1 MGKQATRFSMIQVGS
16 RPCANCRDF
25 RATCEYVQPRITI
38 HREQQRSTQA
48 FQAVENR
55 VAELEAIL
63 RREGLGPHGEKRIQC
78 EGEAPADSAP
88 CGPPSPTA
96 QRNLTGTVVEV
107 LRDLS
112 IQASG
117 GYIGAS
123 SQISM
128 GRMISSIVQA
138 RESTLS
144 SCAEGGWEH
153 LSPKSAN
160 TKAQVTGLEL
170 SQISP
175 EIADTPRAEPVP
187 QLLQS
192 YIRHISTRWPIF
204 QTPFIRLLHA
214 ERHTLLDAFFTSIL
228 HLIYAIGGRFLET
241 AGETGDFGP
250 EQHFDQALK
259 SLDDVLRLHDIRSVQ
274 FLLLLSIYSLRA
286 PRGSGAWTYT
296 GLAMRTCIDLGMH
309 RKTTKDISPL
319 EHEMRRPFAIS
330 DRDIDIQLPLDVEES
345 CEDVIVLERAKVTDS
360 QAPRAPA
367 TESTSITGFKYICQL
382 RQIESDI
389 QQSIYRVDQCQP
401 AIEAE
406 TERILKVLEQW
417 KESMPRDASHAHPES
432 PVVDGLDFYM
442 VYYYK
447 CLRILLH
454 PAILSVELS
463 NTKYLTK
470 CAEACGGVCRTYKK
484 LHQSVPVGFS
494 VMALHSIFL
503 AGLTLLYCAWASP
516 KKVFNIS
523 TSNDMNACSIVL
535 YIVAERWPGARKH
548 RDLYESIKQVV
559 LESIEEGKYE
569 PRRAITSLGSDI
581 RSGVRAINDIDGYEE
596 LTAYAMVT
604 EMAGSPIT
612 SDAVTPQDRDSN
624 CVADTPGTRLNP
636 NMALPMDETQLGY
649 LELHSSLNT
658 MFATH
663 SNDWMM
669 P

>member
-1 MGKQATRFSMIQVGS
+1 MATTDGQKPKKRFFLNFFDHGCKGSHIGDGDKGTSKDTLEYWVNLARLAEKGKISFI
-16 RPCANCRDF
+16 F
-25 RATCEYVQPRITI
+25 
-38 HREQQRSTQA
+38 
-48 FQAVENR
+48 
-55 VAELEAIL
+55 L
-63 RREGLGPHGEKRIQC
+63 
-78 EGEAPADSAP
+78 ADSYNTHDVYGDSTDAMLRA
-88 CGPPSPTA
+88 GAHTA
-96 QRNLTGTVVEV
+96 TLDPFTIVAAMAALEQK
-107 LRDLS
+107 LS
-112 IQASG
+112 IIPG
-117 GYIGAS
+117 
-123 SQISM
+123 
-128 GRMISSIVQA
+128 
-138 RESTLS
+138 
-144 SCAEGGWEH
+144 
-153 LSPKSAN
+153 
-160 TKAQVTGLEL
+160 
-170 SQISP
+170 
-175 EIADTPRAEPVP
+175 
-187 QLLQS
+187 
-192 YIRHISTRWPIF
+192 
-204 QTPFIRLLHA
+204 
-214 ERHTLLDAFFTSIL
+214 
-228 HLIYAIGGRFLET
+228 
-241 AGETGDFGP
+241 
-250 EQHFDQALK
+250 
-259 SLDDVLRLHDIRSVQ
+259 
-274 FLLLLSIYSLRA
+274 
-286 PRGSGAWTYT
+286 
-296 GLAMRTCIDLGMH
+296 
-309 RKTTKDISPL
+309 
-319 EHEMRRPFAIS
+319 RPFAIS

-401 AIEAE
+401 AIKAE

-432 PVVDGLDFYM
+432 PVVDKLDFY
-442 VYYYK
+442 
-447 CLRILLH
+447 
-454 PAILSVELS
+454 
-463 NTKYLTK
+463 
-470 CAEACGGVCRTYKK
+470 
-484 LHQSVPVGFS
+484 SVPVGFS

-516 KKVFNIS
+516 KKVLNIS

-581 RSGVRAINDIDGYEE
+581 RSGVRGINDIDGYEE
-596 LTAYAMVT
+596 LTAYAMVN

-636 NMALPMDETQLGY
+636 NKALPMDGTQLGY
-649 LELHSSLNT
+649 LELHLSLDT